1 MRKVTTSWTNHAT
14 KQNLVTSCTIPFSQ
28 ANKILY
34 HHIQLTKQP
43 AHTGSFHQV
52 NHLIQNRFGSYNQT
66 LPYTVELF
74 LTSGNAGFLLAGGH
88 EQAHVRYH
96 GWDGGQETSL
106 VIRECEM
113 RTYNRFCIH
122 EDLGG
127 RAAVLSICMSRLTER
142 CAFRL

>member
-43 AHTGSFHQV
+43 ACTIPYRIIPSGEPSHP
-52 NHLIQNRFGSYNQT
+52 IYNQT

-74 LTSGNAGFLLAGGH
+74 LTGGNAGFLLAGDH
-88 EQAHVRYH
+88 EQA
-96 GWDGGQETSL
+96 
-106 VIRECEM
+106 M
-113 RTYNRFCIH
+113 
-122 EDLGG
+122 EDTMAGMED
-127 RAAVLSICMSRLTER
+127 RRL
-142 CAFRL
+142 L